1 MSVLSSQARWQAV
14 KEQIRA
20 LCIDAARNR
29 ETITYSDVIRALGP
43 EAGLAPRSPIFH
55 RLLGQ
60 MCHEENDA
68 GRGLL
73 CALVVAKSTGIPG
86 KAFFPTLIEARGCDE
101 GPEACWERERDWL
114 FDYWSSHPD
123 EA

>member
-1 MSVLSSQARWQAV
+1 MSGIASQERWQAV
-14 KEQIRA
+14 KAQIRA
-20 LCIDAARNR
+20 LCIDAARHR
-29 ETITYSDVIRALGP
+29 ETITYSDVIHALGP
-43 EAGLAPRSPIFH
+43 DSGLSPRSPIFH

-60 MCHEENDA
+60 MCHEEEEA

-73 CALVVAKSTGIPG
+73 CALVVAKMTGIPG
-86 KAFFPTLIEARGCDE
+86 NAFFPTLFAARGCDDLQ
-101 GPEACWERERDWL
+101 ACWERERDTL